1 MNAMPAGPSPDPSG
15 GGGGG
20 FDDGGDLSAQHAGW
34 IVKDTASRLLGLAYN
49 RTHTGNP
56 QRLCVHRRQRR
67 AERVAA
73 KRRKEASAAREG
85 EMVSLDE
92 FPELEELIKVSGIA
106 APAFARV
113 AFVRGSAV
121 CAASTSTGVG
131 TRSAPFVF
139 CARPSGIAISNH
151 RSRRPPPARVAG
163 GHGEGG
169 APRCRTSASGG
180 DATGGKRGGG
190 GIERRGGGRVPR
202 LLLGQATKHE
212 RCPGEQDKDGGEQM
226 ASRR

>member
-106 APAFARV
+106 APAPARGR
-113 AFVRGSAV
+113 VRSGLGGVRRFDFHGSRYEECAV
-121 CAASTSTGVG
+121 CFLRPTFRYRDLKPPLSTAAAGPRRRRTWRRRRAEMPNVGVWRRCDRRQ
-131 TRSAPFVF
+131 TR
-139 CARPSGIAISNH
+139 
-151 RSRRPPPARVAG
+151 
-163 GHGEGG
+163 
-169 APRCRTSASGG
+169 
-180 DATGGKRGGG
+180 
-190 GIERRGGGRVPR
+190 RRGDR
-202 LLLGQATKHE
+202 A
-212 RCPGEQDKDGGEQM
+212 
-226 ASRR
+226 